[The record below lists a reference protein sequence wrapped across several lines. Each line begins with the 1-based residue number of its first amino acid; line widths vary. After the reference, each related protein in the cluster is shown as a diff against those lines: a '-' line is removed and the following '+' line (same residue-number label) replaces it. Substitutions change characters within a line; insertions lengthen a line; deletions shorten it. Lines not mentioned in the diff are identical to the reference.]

1 MALWEKRTAKKLG
14 KDRADK
20 WCPDSYLPFGPCVI
34 NFPSHSSSH
43 ASRII
48 SIFVKGSGLVVA
60 KDTARYKQ
68 IGELVQMSA

>member
-1 MALWEKRTAKKLG
+1 MMPG
-14 KDRADK
+14 F
-20 WCPDSYLPFGPCVI
+20 LPFGPCVI
-34 NFPSHSSSH
+34 NFPSHPSSH
-43 ASRII
+43 ASRIV